1 MKRSRYYVSV
11 CIAGLIL
18 SLIGLI
24 GANSDVSLKDIV
36 TCQYNVTIYR
46 KTGENHVQSNA
57 S

>member
-1 MKRSRYYVSV
+1 MYINTFKY
-11 CIAGLIL
+11 
-18 SLIGLI
+18 
-24 GANSDVSLKDIV
+24 NH